1 MTPYKVL
8 YGRKCRF
15 HLCWEIGARQ
25 WTGPELMQITLEK
38 VFIIQQRLKTVFFYI
53 DRKAMWTLRRKNV
66 SFSSGDLVSL
76 KVSPIKELMR
86 LGKREKLAPSY
97 LGPFEIRSRVGE
109 VAYRLVLPP

>member
-38 VFIIQQRLKTVFFYI
+38 VFIIQQRLKIVFFYI

-66 SFSSGDLVSL
+66 SFSSGDLVFL
-76 KVSPIKELMR
+76 EVSPM
-86 LGKREKLAPSY
+86 KRVVRFDKKGKLAPRY
-97 LGPFEIRSRVGE
+97 IEPFES
-109 VAYRLVLPP
+109 

>member
-38 VFIIQQRLKTVFFYI
+38 VFIIQQRLKTVFFLYRQKSYVDLKKEECI
-53 DRKAMWTLRRKNV
+53 ILFRRLSV
-66 SFSSGDLVSL
+66 SESVSYEESS
-76 KVSPIKELMR
+76 
-86 LGKREKLAPSY
+86 
-97 LGPFEIRSRVGE
+97 E
-109 VAYRLVLPP
+109 V